1 MDIKNLILQIG
12 NYEIKQNINLF
23 KENEANYVLIPPG
36 MTSMLQSL
44 DTHVNKVFKSNVRNE
59 YDKWLIKNNNA
70 VINDNDIIDFIL

>member
-1 MDIKNLILQIG
+1 
-12 NYEIKQNINLF
+12 
-23 KENEANYVLIPPG
+23 
-36 MTSMLQSL
+36 MLQSL